1 MNRHVVT
8 ILPDATLSEAA
19 ELLCKNELSGA
30 PVVSARGVL
39 EGFISE
45 TGLIDV
51 LFDDGARTALASE
64 YMTRDVKI
72 IHPDD
77 SLADAARM
85 LALDGAPQLAV
96 VENDRPVGI
105 ITRRELMR
113 HALRTGELLTDP
125 LVELIPWLAPM
136 S

>member
-1 MNRHVVT
+1 
-8 ILPDATLSEAA
+8 
-19 ELLCKNELSGA
+19 
-30 PVVSARGVL
+30 
-39 EGFISE
+39 
-45 TGLIDV
+45 LIDV